1 MHRLRQISLPPLL
14 LTVLAG
20 LLASVPASADQVVY
34 FVNGKAITVKS
45 VEKGDRLT
53 ILEIEGGGRIG
64 VPTAQIAR
72 IEDLQLSAPAQGVAA
87 PPVQVA
93 PTQNAPVAPA
103 VNTVQPPATAPV
115 VQQAETGTPP
125 PTAQGE
131 AREAPGPVVSAP
143 KPSDVH
149 ARPVM
154 PSGASRQFGL
164 RGNGAIN
171 QGGAG
176 MRRGGAR
183 NGSFRGRP
191 MASFEPPQAP
201 SDRRKQDRPGNSG
214 SQAETPPAPP
224 AQEPPPAVSPP
235 PPETEEPAQT
245 DDAPP
250 ADDQDQ
256 AEPPAEPEGSES
268 AEER

>member
-1 MHRLRQISLPPLL
+1 MRRLRHISLQPLL

-64 VPTAQIAR
+64 VPTAQIDR

-87 PPVQVA
+87 PPVQVV
-93 PTQNAPVAPA
+93 PTQGAPVAPV
-103 VNTVQPPATAPV
+103 VNTGQHPVTAPA

-125 PTAQGE
+125 TAAQGE
-131 AREAPGPVVSAP
+131 PREAPGPVVSAP
-143 KPSDVH
+143 KSTEGHV
-149 ARPVM
+149 RPVL
-154 PSGASRQFGL
+154 PSGANRQFGL
-164 RGNGAIN
+164 QRNGAIN

-176 MRRGGAR
+176 MKRGGPR
-183 NGSFRGRP
+183 SGSFRGRP

-214 SQAETPPAPP
+214 SQAEPPPAPP
-224 AQEPPPAVSPP
+224 AQDPPPAVSPP
-235 PPETEEPAQT
+235 PPAEEPAQT
-245 DDAPP
+245 DNAAP

-256 AEPPAEPEGSES
+256 AEPPAEPDGGDST
-268 AEER
+268 EEH